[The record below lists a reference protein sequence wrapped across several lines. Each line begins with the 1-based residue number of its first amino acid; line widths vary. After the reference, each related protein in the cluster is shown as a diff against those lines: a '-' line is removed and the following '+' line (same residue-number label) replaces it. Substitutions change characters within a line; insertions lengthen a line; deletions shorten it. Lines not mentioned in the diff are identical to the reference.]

1 MRITPA
7 CRQTGITYKK
17 NNKYL
22 NMKLIKFIIVGFVF
36 GIVLTKSEAV
46 SWYRIYEMFQ
56 FQSFHMYGIIM
67 VAVLTGVIGIQIIKK
82 YQLKDSTGSPIYIA
96 DKEPSTFRYVIGGI
110 IFGLGWALVGSCPGP
125 MFILIGAGFT
135 SVILVLLGAIAGTFL
150 YGVLKDKLP
159 H

>member
-1 MRITPA
+1 
-7 CRQTGITYKK
+7 
-17 NNKYL
+17 
-22 NMKLIKFIIVGFVF
+22 MKLIKFILVGFVF

-67 VAVLTGVIGIQIIKK
+67 VAVLTGIIGIQIIKK
-82 YQLKDSTGSPIYIA
+82 YKLKDYSGTPICIPE
-96 DKEPSTFRYVIGGI
+96 KEPSTARYLLGGL

-125 MFILIGAGFT
+125 IFILLGAGFS
-135 SVILVLLGAIAGTFL
+135 SVILVFLGALVGTFL
-150 YGVLKDKLP
+150 YGVLKNKLP